1 MLFNIPVVNFVIC
14 LTVEWCYQHNRKGR
28 FPWQM
33 AKSYH
38 WNGGE
43 VPDRGFLCHQWNS
56 THCPFFVQ
64 KVHWITHSQLMYP
77 PPHFHWFFSLQC
89 ASYELNMFLFS
100 RYRHEFKS
108 QKLWEEI
115 KFVLENF
122 AKPFTELFNVRP
134 SVSYNMQD
142 NHTQNEF
149 F

>member
-1 MLFNIPVVNFVIC
+1 MLFNIVNFVIC

-77 PPHFHWFFSLQC
+77 PPPISTDSSLC
-89 ASYELNMFLFS
+89 SVLHTNWICFYFPDIDMNSNHRNFGRKSNLSWRTSPNHLLSFL
-100 RYRHEFKS
+100 
-108 QKLWEEI
+108 
-115 KFVLENF
+115 
-122 AKPFTELFNVRP
+122 
-134 SVSYNMQD
+134 M
-142 NHTQNEF
+142 
-149 F
+149 

>member
-1 MLFNIPVVNFVIC
+1 MLFNIVNFVIC

-64 KVHWITHSQLMYP
+64 KVHWITHSNSCIP